1 MDEDAAASFFG
12 VSDKQRDFILNS
24 DARTNLAIG
33 SVRSGK
39 TFATNIRVTRA
50 IREAKPGD
58 GMILGVSRESLQ
70 RNVVKPLCD
79 WLCIPAPTSKAPSM
93 NLWGRHI
100 YLVGAP
106 DERAQDKI
114 TGSTLAWALIDELTL
129 MPYGLFKMLQS
140 RLSVKNAQ
148 LFATSNPDSPYHWVK
163 KELIDNPV
171 LDLKSWSFTLDDN
184 PALDQNFVQNIK
196 KEYSGIWYQRYI
208 EGRWVLAEGAIYPFF
223 DNDIHVISHPPTH
236 AKEYIVGVDYGTT
249 NPCVFVLI
257 GIDRTQFPN
266 IWCEKEYVYD
276 SSQTNRQ
283 KSDSEYVDDLAHF
296 INGYNIRAI
305 YVDPSATSFKV
316 ECRRQ
321 GIPQIFDAENDVLNG
336 IRFQYKLLLNGTYK
350 ISRNCTRT
358 IEEYGNYL
366 WDTKA
371 TEKGIERPIKR
382 NDHTKDAE
390 RYALFTHLFQK
401 DGNAMTPQEL
411 DQNYRKAMGWEQD
424 LPYMFR
430 NPQGFGR

>member
-1 MDEDAAASFFG
+1 MDENASFYG
-12 VSDKQRDFILNS
+12 ISDKQRDYILNS
-24 DARTNLAIG
+24 DARLNIAVG

-39 TFATNIRVTRA
+39 TFAGNIRITRA
-50 IREAKPGD
+50 MREAKPGD
-58 GMILGVSRESLQ
+58 GMMLGVSRESLQ

-93 NLWGRHI
+93 NLWGRHV

-140 RLSVKNAQ
+140 RLSVAGAQ
-148 LFATSNPDSPYHWVK
+148 LFATTNPDSPFHWVK
-163 KELIDNPV
+163 RELIDNPELSIKV
-171 LDLKSWSFTLDDN
+171 WNFNLDDN
-184 PALDQNFVQNIK
+184 PALDPEFVENIK
-196 KEYSGIWYQRYI
+196 KEYTGIWYQRYI
-208 EGRWVLAEGAIYPFF
+208 EGKWVLAEGAIYPFF
-223 DNDIHVISHPPTH
+223 DPDIHVINHPPTY

-276 SSQTNRQ
+276 SAQTSRQ
-283 KSDSEYVDDLAHF
+283 KSDSEYVDDLASF
-296 INGYNIRAI
+296 INGYNVKAI

-316 ECRRQ
+316 ECRKQ
-321 GIPQIFDAENDVLNG
+321 GISQIFDAENDVLNG
-336 IRFQYKLLLNGTYK
+336 IRYQYKLMLNGTYK
-350 ISRNCTRT
+350 VCKNCTRT

-366 WDTKA
+366 WNKKA
-371 TEKGIERPIKR
+371 AENGKEEPLKR
-382 NDHTKDAE
+382 HDHTKDAE
-390 RYALFTHLFQK
+390 RYALFTHLFDK
-401 DGNAMTPQEL
+401 DGQRMTAN
-411 DQNYRKAMGWEQD
+411 DIDRNYNKAMGFEPD
-424 LPYMFR
+424 VPYMFR
-430 NPQGFGR
+430 QPMQYGR